1 MSKDRIKTMSDI
13 INSYNSTYFSID
25 WVIKMLGLERNEL
38 RKYKI
43 NKLFDDETR
52 KI

>member
-25 WVIKMLGLERNEL
+25 WVIKMLGLERNEV